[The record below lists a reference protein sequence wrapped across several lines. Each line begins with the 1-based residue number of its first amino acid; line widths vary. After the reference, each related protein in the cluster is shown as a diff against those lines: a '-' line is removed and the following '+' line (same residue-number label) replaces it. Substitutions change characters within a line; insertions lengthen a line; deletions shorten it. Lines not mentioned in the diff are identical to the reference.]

1 MWGLRFGIIR
11 TNTPGSRPRF
21 LDKAMLVFGTQI
33 SRRSRRIRLLSAC
46 LEGLPQRL
54 AGVRLLVQRLQ
65 ARRLQ
70 GRVRVVLV
78 EVFRSGHSVGEQ
90 VGLEVGL
97 VFQELLAR
105 TRMRIILNACERYQ
119 IGWMLKL

>member
-1 MWGLRFGIIR
+1 
-11 TNTPGSRPRF
+11 
-21 LDKAMLVFGTQI
+21 MLVFGTRI

-46 LEGLPQRL
+46 LEGLPLRL

-78 EVFRSGHSVGEQ
+78 EVSRSGHSVGEQ

-105 TRMRIILNACERYQ
+105 TRMRIILNACERCQ
-119 IGWMLKL
+119 IGWMLKM